1 MDSNFRARK
10 EILSILWSI
19 CRYIYH
25 LKHPTSPTTGN
36 WLSYA
41 IFNTIYWCLLYL
53 KVWSDS
59 SGVHYLGMTTCTW
72 GKLVTTNWAWTGWP
86 FPIPYG
92 IGNVIKLFSLW
103 VDYISRSKAG
113 LRLLAGYRI
122 TNIFSVPQNIWIKL
136 RLTFSI

>member
-72 GKLVTTNWAWTGWP
+72 GKLVSTHWELEQTGH
-86 FPIPYG
+86 FQFH
-92 IGNVIKLFSLW
+92 VIKLFSLG
-103 VDYISRSKAG
+103 VDYLYIRREKARLRWLAG
-113 LRLLAGYRI
+113 LSCV